1 MNINKKK
8 ELLILSYA
16 EFWDMVSFFGTVS
29 ILILYLTK
37 SLNFNDQ
44 QSYSI
49 YGIYVTLLC
58 ALPILGGFINDNFIG
73 DKISLYLGGTLMIIG
88 NVLLCIK
95 NPYYLFVGISLT
107 ITGTA
112 LLKTTCTNMVGTIYD
127 NSESEKDWAYSIFY
141 AFLNVGAIVGPVLYG
156 LLSNLLDWNYS
167 FLIGSI
173 GLFSSLLLFKFSS
186 IVRYSDEEKKV
197 TANKKIIGFFIIFLC
212 AITSSLLFIFYQFFD
227 YFLCFFV
234 FVIVVLSIMYIK
246 RCSSINRKRI
256 SGIIILLTFTV
267 FFFLSSL
274 QVGSSINLFIS
285 RFVNVSVFNFKV
297 PETWFVAL
305 DPLFLVLS
313 APIIAKIWLYFDKNK
328 VEVNPFSVVAV
339 GLLFSAVSFMF
350 FWIASINAN
359 SSNIYMVIAPLILG
373 FLMIGTGE
381 MIFSPIVLSTISKKS
396 PEGIKNTMMG
406 GWYFFM
412 AIAGY
417 SGSIIDRSMSGVGEQ
432 INIFENIFIVI
443 TLITLI
449 SSVFL
454 FITSS
459 LYKKLF

>member
-37 SLNFNDQ
+37 SLNFDDQ

-58 ALPILGGFINDNFIG
+58 AFPILGGFINDNFIG
-73 DKISLYLGGTLMIIG
+73 DKISLYLGGILMIIG
-88 NVLLCIK
+88 NVLLFIK

-156 LLSNLLDWNYS
+156 LVSYFLDWNYS
-167 FLIGSI
+167 FVIGSI

-186 IVRYSDEEKKV
+186 IVKYSDEEKKV
-197 TANKKIIGFFIIFLC
+197 TASKKIIGCSIIFLC

-234 FVIVVLSIMYIK
+234 FVIVVLCIMYVK
-246 RCSSINRKRI
+246 KCSSINRRRI
-256 SGIIILLTFTV
+256 FGIIILLTFTV

-285 RFVNVSVFNFKV
+285 RYVNVSVFNFKV

-313 APIIAKIWLYFDKNK
+313 APIISKIWRYLDKNK
-328 VEVNPFSVVAV
+328 VEVNPFFVVAV
-339 GLLFSAVSFMF
+339 GLLFSAASFMF
-350 FWIASINAN
+350 FWLASINVN
-359 SSNIYMVIAPLILG
+359 SSNIYVVIAPLILG

-432 INIFENIFIVI
+432 INTFSNIFIAI

-459 LYKKLF
+459 SYKKLF